1 MEKLTI
7 KQIHQDLVNKKIS
20 CQDLIKQYLSEIE
33 KFDGEIRALL
43 EVFKEE
49 ALAEAKLVDEKIK
62 KGEALKSLDGIP
74 VIIKDNLLYAG
85 HHCSAGSKVLEN
97 YVAPYTATAVQKLKE
112 AGAIILGRSNMD
124 EFAMGSS
131 TENSAYGV
139 TKNPYDLERV
149 PGGSSGGSAAAVA
162 ANFCVAS
169 LGSDT
174 GGSIRQPAAFC
185 GVVGLKPTYGAVSR
199 YGLMAMS
206 SSLDQIGPM
215 ANTLADTR
223 EIFEAIMGQDEKDA
237 TSKELPTLREKTLKG
252 LKIGLPKEYF
262 AKGLDPQIEKN
273 ILQTIEKLKQAGA
286 KIKSV
291 SLPSAEYALAA
302 YYLIMPA
309 EVSSNLARF
318 DGMRYGLS
326 LKDQAANL
334 IDVYKNSRAQGFG
347 SEAKRRIIL
356 GTFSLSSGYFDAYYK
371 KALQVQELIKQDFE
385 KVFQEVDCLITPTTP
400 TVAFK
405 IGEKNNDPLQMYLSD
420 IYTVSVNLAG
430 LPALSLPNGLVDKMP
445 VGLQIIGPHFTEHF
459 LFSVGEQIEKINK

>member
-1 MEKLTI
+1 MEKLSI
-7 KQIHQDLVNKKIS
+7 KQIQQDLVNHKIS
-20 CQDLIKQYLSEIE
+20 CQELVENYLAEIK
-33 KFDGEIRALL
+33 KFDKEIKAVL
-43 EVFKEE
+43 EVFEKES
-49 ALAEAKLVDEKIK
+49 LAEAKEVDEKIK
-62 KGEALKSLDGIP
+62 RGEALKSLEGIP
-74 VIIKDNLLYAG
+74 VMIKDNLLYTG
-85 HHCSAGSKVLEN
+85 HHCSSGSKILEN
-97 YVAPYTATAVQKLKE
+97 YTAPYTATVVQKLKE
-112 AGAIILGRSNMD
+112 AGAIILGRTNMD

-139 TKNPYDLERV
+139 TRNPYNLERV

-206 SSLDQIGPM
+206 SSLDQIGPF
-215 ANTLADTR
+215 AKTIADTR
-223 EIFEAIMGQDEKDA
+223 EIFEAIIGRDHQDA
-237 TSKELPTLREKTLKG
+237 TSKDFSVVKEKKLKD

-273 ILQTIEKLKQAGA
+273 ILQTVEKLKAGGA
-286 KIKSV
+286 KVKEV

-318 DGMRYGLS
+318 DGIRYGLS
-326 LKDQAANL
+326 AKDESASL
-334 IDVYKNSRAQGFG
+334 TDVYTNSRAQGFG
-347 SEAKRRIIL
+347 AETKRRIML
-356 GTFSLSSGYFDAYYK
+356 GTFALSSGYFDAYYK
-371 KALQVQELIKQDFE
+371 KALQVQELIRQDFV
-385 KVFQEVDCLITPTTP
+385 KVFKEVDCLITPTTP
-400 TVAFK
+400 TIAFK
-405 IGEKNNDPLQMYLSD
+405 VGEKNNDPLQMYLSD

-430 LPALSLPNGLVDKMP
+430 LPALSIPNGLVDKMP
-445 VGLQIIGPHFTEHF
+445 VGLQIISPHFTEHF
-459 LFSVGEQIEKINK
+459 LFSVGEQIEKLNK

>member
-20 CQDLIKQYLSEIE
+20 CQDLINQYLSEIE

>member
-206 SSLDQIGPM
+206 SSLDQVGPM